1 MKKLIVALLCAV
13 ALLLG
18 SQGASALERIDVNS
32 ASIERL
38 QTLPGIGAVR
48 AAAIVAERA
57 HQHFD
62 SVDDLARVDGIGE
75 TLLAQL
81 REQVTAAPRG
91 SAK

>member
-18 SQGASALERIDVNS
+18 SQGAWAVERIDVNS

-38 QTLPGIGAVR
+38 QTLPGIGTVR
-48 AAAIVAERA
+48 AAAIVAKRA
-57 HQHFD
+57 YQRFD

-75 TLLAQL
+75 ALLA
-81 REQVTAAPRG
+81 
-91 SAK
+91 